1 MMVGSDYLHLELEED
16 GSADSFASLPVHAL
30 AILGHTEERLLG
42 SPVTSVMANSLL
54 HLLQD
59 KITNTI
65 SLEYMQVTYSGI

>member
-54 HLLQD
+54 HLKQEPLNLLHQWWNL
-59 KITNTI
+59 KVMPV
-65 SLEYMQVTYSGI
+65 SC